1 MFWDFGQC
9 NWWFGRFFGG
19 YKAGYKSCHD
29 EENKRKLKWKKK
41 NMSTTF
47 SWKILSDKLLFAISG
62 GQKSNLSWKFKLKPI
77 TTYHLW
83 FIMKV
88 LYKYYGS
95 NTFHFNRPT
104 IILTNLLI

>member
-1 MFWDFGQC
+1 M
-9 NWWFGRFFGG
+9 
-19 YKAGYKSCHD
+19 KK
-29 EENKRKLKWKKK
+29 KKK

-47 SWKILSDKLLFAISG
+47 SRKILSDKLLFAISG
-62 GQKSNLSWKFKLKPI
+62 GQKSNLSCKFKLEPI
-77 TTYHLW
+77 RTYHLW

-95 NTFHFNRPT
+95 NTFHYNRPT